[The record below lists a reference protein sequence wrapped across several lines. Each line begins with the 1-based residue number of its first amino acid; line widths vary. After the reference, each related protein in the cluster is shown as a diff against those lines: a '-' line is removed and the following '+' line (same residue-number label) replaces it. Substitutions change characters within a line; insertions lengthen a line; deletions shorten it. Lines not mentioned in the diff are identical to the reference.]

1 MAESNL
7 TAARLRELL
16 NYDPSTGL
24 FTWRVSRQGSGAK
37 PGKLAGAKGKNG
49 YVYIGVDQRRMLAH
63 RLAVLYVT
71 GSLPAGLVD
80 HIDGVK
86 VNNRWA
92 NLRSADKSI
101 NGQNMRKP
109 HSGNSSGLLGVSR
122 SKVNDANPWLAQIKP
137 PGCGTKN
144 LGYFSTPE
152 EAHEAY
158 LAAKRLLHD
167 GNTL

>member
-24 FTWRVSRQGSGAK
+24 FTWRVSRQG
-37 PGKLAGAKGKNG
+37 
-49 YVYIGVDQRRMLAH
+49 
-63 RLAVLYVT
+63 
-71 GSLPAGLVD
+71 
-80 HIDGVK
+80 
-86 VNNRWA
+86 
-92 NLRSADKSI
+92 
-101 NGQNMRKP
+101 
-109 HSGNSSGLLGVSR
+109 SGNSSGLLGVSR